1 MKSLQQKGMKHEKRK
16 DKNVKSPIEV
26 LRFMI
31 YHKE

>member
-16 DKNVKSPIEV
+16 DKNVKLLIEA
-26 LRFMI
+26 LQFII